1 MGKCKEIAI
10 KVIPQKLAHDFVR
23 KHHYSHKVVN
33 NTCLNF
39 GCFLNGFLHGVL
51 QYGPSLDKSKVL
63 PLVSNTEW
71 NDYLELNR
79 MAFDDFLPRNSESYC
94 IGKTIRMIRRQAKN
108 IKWIISYADGCSCG
122 DGTIYRASNFI
133 LTGIKKNTSIFL
145 LPNGEKVQKVT
156 LSGTSKTT
164 PRPELGGKTIAEAF
178 GGVFNVQKYK
188 EITGAK
194 LIEGFQLR
202 YIYFID
208 KKYRDYL
215 TVPEIP
221 FTEIDTLGA
230 GMYKG
235 QNITR
240 AERHSIKTKSGVVH
254 NSDSSSKSEDQNPDI
269 NTKKTR

>member
-1 MGKCKEIAI
+1 MGKCKEIVI
-10 KVIPQKLAHDFVR
+10 KVIPQRLAHDFVR
-23 KHHYSHKVVN
+23 KHHYSHKVIN
-33 NTCLNF
+33 NTVVNF

-51 QYGPSLDKSKVL
+51 QYGPSLDKSKVIQ
-63 PLVSNTEW
+63 LVQNTKW

-79 MAFDDFLPRNSESYC
+79 MAFDDFLPRNAESYC
-94 IGKTIRMIRRQAKN
+94 IGKTIRMIQKQAPN

-133 LTGIKKNTSIFL
+133 LTGIKKNNSIFL
-145 LPNGEKVQKVT
+145 LPNGEKIQGMT
-156 LSGTSKTT
+156 LSGVSKTT
-164 PRPELGGKTIAEAF
+164 PRPELNGKCIAEIF
-178 GGVFNVQKYK
+178 GGVFDKRKYM

-194 LIEGFQLR
+194 IMEGFQLR

-208 KKYRDYL
+208 KKYRQFL

-221 FTEIDTLGA
+221 FTDIDKLGA

-240 AERHSIKTKSGVVH
+240 AERHAKKTEKTPNENG
-254 NSDSSSKSEDQNPDI
+254 I
-269 NTKKTR
+269 NTE